1 MSYYR
6 NEKTIEELK
15 KEQGD
20 LVRIIKNPKTGK
32 TFFTCGKITGYV
44 SPKVNWETVSAE
56 ELNYVEIYSVEIEK
70 WIPAI
75 YLRKPN
81 IGMAKNVEKNDDEVV
96 LTVHPHKGYLNTTYK
111 ISCTGLKDKR
121 LVIIPIKSKTQ
132 SILYKHPT
140 YYDIDKNKFSLNY
153 KFDHFGTYEIRIEG
167 NEECTPKTIIVKD
180 AIKFGGSTHKNSYV
194 FDETPW
200 CFVVMKDRTYFYNR
214 DSGEE
219 YVESISPDK
228 ISYVNKNIVLLSND
242 KHKENTLYSLTEQ
255 TPIITFADEILLQD
269 DILIVK
275 YETNNVTKL
284 NVYRFTDT
292 IIDKK
297 EYECEDFSVCKESR
311 ILCIYKN
318 QQIDVIS
325 LDSFE
330 TIKNIF
336 NDNEFIK
343 FTNGHYYVELRQQIS
358 CTVISVKDILSDQTW
373 YIPSEYPISSC
384 EGIEINDIH
393 AEEIKVEKLL
403 ELAGELDLFNT
414 KKPEFLGGID
424 ISYKHIKIQ
433 GLYVLSKQLY
443 YLVNECS
450 YTINRYCA
458 KRKRSNLFLKISD
471 CDFKLEVYNNFP
483 TIKFWGDSLCITTF
497 NHISVIKGKEITY
510 NADATIH
517 QFKNKIIISR
527 KNNYGTEDVYEL
539 SNGKTIHQIRGIFDW
554 RYFEKYG
561 ILEQK
566 EEKALYAF
574 SSQENA
580 SFHKLD
586 FNNSSSYLT
595 EFPSEN
601 TLRYSGRYLY
611 YHGVMLWNEELTL
624 PENITALSE
633 KKNYAISIKGSHVF
647 LGRISGTKD
656 SFVNE
661 EILES
666 LFDSSSYGNVL
677 MSDNGKNIIFQKDK
691 EMFLMNTETKEVQN
705 FPNLNFISQ
714 INGYRPLFKVDDSHR
729 RPRIIDP
736 LTKEYINQDFITNY
750 GFVSPDG
757 NLYADSALSKYVKYH
772 DKVNDTF
779 ISKEQWHAL
788 AEKYDYEWKI
798 DDKTKDEKKEAR
810 KEFIYAHKNFFN
822 GEKIDDLL
830 KINDFKD
837 KIAEELGYAIIR
849 KTGTD
854 EIYCEI
860 ELGHVLWFLNYV
872 AFSYDSRYIAIAGRY
887 PNNTE
892 INGYCVSGL
901 FLVYDMIKQ
910 KVIANSTTSYAVWTT
925 AFTKNGFYAAYDS
938 HPILLCGNV
947 CNNENIKEVRNRN
960 FLTFS
965 PDGKYMALSNQGYV
979 SYNSKNSNWGHQPS
993 TSVYI
998 HAVNNPNEQIMPT
1011 IDDLSD
1017 TGIADTNE
1025 AKSVSSCS
1033 FSLNNK
1039 KLMMVG
1045 NDGTVVIRNLH
1056 LY

>member
-1 MSYYR
+1 
-6 NEKTIEELK
+6 
-15 KEQGD
+15 
-20 LVRIIKNPKTGK
+20 
-32 TFFTCGKITGYV
+32 
-44 SPKVNWETVSAE
+44 
-56 ELNYVEIYSVEIEK
+56 
-70 WIPAI
+70 
-75 YLRKPN
+75 
-81 IGMAKNVEKNDDEVV
+81 MAK
-96 LTVHPHKGYLNTTYK
+96 LSVHPHQGYLNTKFTIQSFSRNHKMVK
-111 ISCTGLKDKR
+111 I
-121 LVIIPIKSKTQ
+121 
-132 SILYKHPT
+132 
-140 YYDIDKNKFSLNY
+140 
-153 KFDHFGTYEIRIEG
+153 
-167 NEECTPKTIIVKD
+167 TPKDNGTPLLHENDFRPILSFELLDDQTLQLQETFPFPGRYVIEFPDDKDSAVEIEVKD

-200 CFVVMKDRTYFYNR
+200 CFIVMKDRTYFYNR

-228 ISYVNKNIVLLSND
+228 ISCVNKDIVLLSND

-255 TPIITFADEILLQD
+255 APIITFADEILLQD

-275 YETNNVTKL
+275 DETDNATKL

-297 EYECEDFSVCKESR
+297 EYECEHFSVCKESR
-311 ILCIYKN
+311 IICIYKN

-325 LDSFE
+325 LDSLE

-358 CTVISVKDILSDQTW
+358 CTIISVKDILSNQSW
-373 YIPSEYPISSC
+373 YISSEYPISSC

-403 ELAGELDLFNT
+403 EFADELDLFNT
-414 KKPEFLGGID
+414 KKPQLLGGID
-424 ISYKHIKIQ
+424 ISYKYNEIQ
-433 GLYVLSKQLY
+433 GLYVLSNQLY

-458 KRKRSNLFLKISD
+458 KRKRSNIFLKMSG
-471 CDFKLEVYNNFP
+471 CDFKLEVNDNFP
-483 TIKFWGDSLCITTF
+483 TVWFGGDSLCIITF
-497 NHISVIKGKEITY
+497 NHISVIKGKEVIF
-510 NADATIH
+510 NADATTH
-517 QFKNKIIISR
+517 LFKNKIIISIR
-527 KNNYGTEDVYEL
+527 NDYGTEDVYEL

-566 EEKALYAF
+566 EGKALYVF
-574 SSQENA
+574 SSQENV

-586 FNNSSSYLT
+586 FNNSSSSLT
-595 EFPSEN
+595 EFPLED
-601 TLRYSGRYLY
+601 TLRHGGMYLY
-611 YHGVMLWNEELTL
+611 YRGVMLWNEGIML

-633 KKNYAISIKGSHVF
+633 KKNYTISIRGSHVF
-647 LGRISGTKD
+647 LGKISRFKD

-677 MSDNGKNIIFQKDK
+677 MSDDGENIIFQKGK
-691 EMFLMNTETKEVQN
+691 GMFLMNTITKEVQD
-705 FPNLNFISQ
+705 FSNLNFISQ
-714 INGYRPLFKVDDSHR
+714 INGYRPLLKVDDSRR
-729 RPRIIDP
+729 RPRMIDP

-757 NLYADSALSKYVKYH
+757 KLYADSALGKYVKYY
-772 DKVNDTF
+772 DKVTDTF
-779 ISKEQWHAL
+779 ISKEQWQAL
-788 AEKYDYEWKI
+788 AEKYDYGWII

-810 KEFIYAHKNFFN
+810 KKFINAHKNFFN
-822 GEKIDDLL
+822 GEKIENLL
-830 KINDFKD
+830 NVNNFRD

-872 AFSYDSRYIAIAGRY
+872 AFSYDSRYVAIAGRY
-887 PNNTE
+887 PNNTG
-892 INGYCVSGL
+892 INGYCVGGL
-901 FLVYDMIKQ
+901 FMVYDMTEQ
-910 KVIANSTTSYAVWTT
+910 KEIAKSTTSYAVWTA
-925 AFTKNGFYAAYDS
+925 AFTKDGFYAAYDS
-938 HPILLCGNV
+938 HPILLCGNI
-947 CNNENIKEVRNRN
+947 CNNEDIREVGSRN
-960 FLTFS
+960 FLAFS

-979 SYNSKNSNWGHQPS
+979 SYSSDNSNWGHQPS

-998 HAVNNPNEQIMPT
+998 HAVNDPDKQVMPT

-1017 TGIADTNE
+1017 AGIADTN
-1025 AKSVSSCS
+1025 KTQSVSSCS
-1033 FSLNNK
+1033 FSLDNK

-1045 NDGTVVIRNLH
+1045 KDGTVVIRNLH
-1056 LY
+1056 FD

>member
-1 MSYYR
+1 
-6 NEKTIEELK
+6 
-15 KEQGD
+15 
-20 LVRIIKNPKTGK
+20 
-32 TFFTCGKITGYV
+32 
-44 SPKVNWETVSAE
+44 
-56 ELNYVEIYSVEIEK
+56 
-70 WIPAI
+70 
-75 YLRKPN
+75 
-81 IGMAKNVEKNDDEVV
+81 MAK
-96 LTVHPHKGYLNTTYK
+96 LSVHPHQGYLNTKFTIQSFSRNHKMVK
-111 ISCTGLKDKR
+111 I
-121 LVIIPIKSKTQ
+121 
-132 SILYKHPT
+132 
-140 YYDIDKNKFSLNY
+140 
-153 KFDHFGTYEIRIEG
+153 
-167 NEECTPKTIIVKD
+167 TPKDNGTPLLHENDFRPILSFELLDDQTLQLQETFPFPGRYVIEFPDDKDSAVEIEVKD

-200 CFVVMKDRTYFYNR
+200 CFIVMKDRTYFYNR

-424 ISYKHIKIQ
+424 ISYKHIEIQ

-554 RYFEKYG
+554 GYFEKYG

-574 SSQENA
+574 SPQENA

-586 FNNSSSYLT
+586 FNNSSSYL
-595 EFPSEN
+595 SEYPVQN
-601 TLRYSGRYLY
+601 TLKYGGKYLY
-611 YHGVMLWNEELTL
+611 YRGVILWNKEIIL

-633 KKNYAISIKGSHVF
+633 KKNYAISIRGSHVF
-647 LGRISGTKD
+647 LGRISRSKD

-661 EILES
+661 EILKS
-666 LFDSSSYGNVL
+666 LFDSSYYGNVL
-677 MSDNGKNIIFQKDK
+677 MSDDGENIIFQKDK
-691 EMFLMNTETKEVQN
+691 EMFLMNTRTREVQD

-736 LTKEYINQDFITNY
+736 LTKEYINPDFVTNY
-750 GFVSPDG
+750 GFISPDG
-757 NLYADSALSKYVKYH
+757 KLYADSALSKYVKYY
-772 DKVNDTF
+772 DKANDTF
-779 ISKEQWHAL
+779 ISKEQWHDL
-788 AEKYDYEWKI
+788 AEKYDYGWEI
-798 DDKTKDEKKEAR
+798 DDKTKDEKKESR
-810 KEFIYAHKNFFN
+810 KEFINAHENFFN
-822 GEKIDDLL
+822 GKKIDNLL
-830 KINDFKD
+830 KVNNFRDM
-837 KIAEELGYAIIR
+837 IAEELGYAIIR
-849 KTGTD
+849 KIGTD

-860 ELGHVLWFLNYV
+860 ELGHVLWFLNYI
-872 AFSYDSRYIAIAGRY
+872 AFSYDSRYVAIAGRY
-887 PNNTE
+887 PNDTE
-892 INGYCVSGL
+892 INGYYVGGL
-901 FLVYDMIKQ
+901 FMVYDMTEQ
-910 KVIANSTTSYAVWTT
+910 KEIAKSTTSYAVWTA
-925 AFTKNGFYAAYDS
+925 AFTKDSFYAAYDS
-938 HPILLCGNV
+938 HPILLYGNV
-947 CNNENIKEVRNRN
+947 CNNEDIKEVENRN
-960 FLTFS
+960 FLAFS

-979 SYNSKNSNWGHQPS
+979 SYSSDNSNWGHQPS

-998 HAVNNPNEQIMPT
+998 HAVNDPDKQIMPT

-1017 TGIADTNE
+1017 AGIADTKE
-1025 AKSVSSCS
+1025 TKSVSSCS
-1033 FSLNNK
+1033 FSLDNK

-1045 NDGTVVIRNLH
+1045 KDGTVVIRNLH
-1056 LY
+1056 LD